1 MTQSNDHLI
10 NFEQAKMQDQSPPP
24 LPSNVSSKP
33 GTCLLTVNVA
43 DYFQVGTLRSVIKQD
58 RWVRFETRLEANT
71 ERTLDLLD
79 RYQTKATFFILGW
92 IATELPGVVR
102 EVVRRGHEVA
112 SLGYLVR
119 SLKEMPPSEFRREV
133 TKAKD
138 CLEEVTQ
145 NPVQGYRIPQGWISY
160 RDEWVTRVL
169 AEVGYRYDSSLRPF
183 MWIPQRERWCFYTHC
198 RKVGDKDFWEFP
210 LPSVNF
216 AGFHL
221 PIAGGNYLRQAPP
234 SLMRHAV
241 SSWCRKTQSPFIMYF
256 HVWELDPDQPR
267 VTGAPFLQKIRQ
279 YRNLER
285 MPHLIEDYLQHYSF
299 MGIGEYLGIPSLPAH
314 LDQGVTEKKPIPPME
329 PVCLSADGD
338 SDHGTYKDQE
348 PDCSEVSSTQQ
359 ITIVVPCHNEEKVI
373 PYLAKTLN
381 SVEEVLSDEYKL
393 QFVFVDDC
401 SKDRTWEALK
411 EAFGSRTDCTLVHHP
426 FNLGV
431 AAAILTGIREA
442 GTEIVCSMDCDCSY
456 DPHQLREMLR
466 MMGPGI
472 DLVTASPYHPDGA
485 VLNVPRWRLG
495 LSRTLS
501 GIYRL
506 VLKQKLAT
514 YTSCFRVYRRQ
525 AVINLKIKRM
535 GFLGV
540 AETLV
545 RLDQQ
550 GSRIV
555 ECPAV
560 LEGRLFGESKMRII
574 KTILGHLNLLAE
586 ILYEKVKSKKDSPAS
601 SSVFP
606 TEIVTPSHMG
616 ETPHPQ

>member
-1 MTQSNDHLI
+1 MKVHGSNTLIPSERSNMDHKES
-10 NFEQAKMQDQSPPP
+10 FSRADK
-24 LPSNVSSKP
+24 VSSNP

-43 DYFQVGTLRSVIKQD
+43 DYFQAGTLRSVIKQD

-71 ERTLDLLD
+71 QRTLDLLD
-79 RYQTKATFFILGW
+79 RFQTKATFFILGW

-112 SLGYLVR
+112 SLGYLVK
-119 SLKEMPPSEFRREV
+119 SLKEMPPAEFRREV
-133 TKAKD
+133 SKAKQ
-138 CLEEVTQ
+138 CLEEVSQ
-145 NPVQGYRIPQGWISY
+145 NPVHGYRIPQGWISY
-160 RDEWVTRVL
+160 RDDWVAKVL

-183 MWIPQRERWCFYTHC
+183 MWIPPKERGSDFTHC
-198 RKVGDKDFWEFP
+198 ETIDGDTFWEFP
-210 LPSVNF
+210 LSSLNL
-216 AGFHL
+216 AGFHI

-234 SLMRHAV
+234 SLMRYAV
-241 SSWCRKTQSPFIMYF
+241 SRWCRTTQSPFIMYF
-256 HVWELDPDQPR
+256 HVWEMDPDQPR

-285 MPHLIEDYLQHYSF
+285 MPHLIEDYLEHHSF
-299 MGIGEYLGIPSLPAH
+299 MGIGDYLGIHTHAPDPVCEGVETLPFS
-314 LDQGVTEKKPIPPME
+314 QRE
-329 PVCLSADGD
+329 PVCLSAQEE
-338 SDHGTYKDQE
+338 SGTSITDDQKLFY
-348 PDCSEVSSTQQ
+348 SEVTPPQRV
-359 ITIVVPCHNEEKVI
+359 TIVIPCHNEEKVI
-373 PYLAKTLN
+373 PYLAKTLK
-381 SVEEVLSDEYKL
+381 SVEVALSDEYQL

-401 SKDRTWEALK
+401 SKDRTWDALK
-411 EAFGSRTDCTLVHHP
+411 ETFGSRTDCTLVRHP

-456 DPHQLREMLR
+456 DPHQLREMLK
-466 MMGPGI
+466 MMEPGT

-525 AVINLKIKRM
+525 AVVNLKIKRM

-550 GSRIV
+550 GSKIV

-574 KTILGHLNLLAE
+574 KTILGHLNLLTE
-586 ILYEKVKSKKDSPAS
+586 ILYEKVKRDSPPS

-606 TEIVTPSHMG
+606 TEMVSPSHMG